1 VLVSNGEEWSGVL
14 EGVDDLRVICVVL
27 DKFMNVSTRTS
38 FRSLEEVSKKSK
50 LPRTVTFS
58 VPGPVFFLS
67 ERSLQL
73 GPISDIPSKIY
84 YHALPLGVGFSHS
97 EKTLAWPGPPGMN
110 VWVAHQS
117 RSAWPTRQACLQGM
131 RSMLSHALPHM
142 VDVVNIEKRKKK
154 FQ

>member
-14 EGVDDLRVICVVL
+14 EGVDDLRVICAVL

-58 VPGPVFFLS
+58 VPGPMFFLS
-67 ERSLQL
+67 ERSL
-73 GPISDIPSKIY
+73 
-84 YHALPLGVGFSHS
+84 H
-97 EKTLAWPGPPGMN
+97 PGPPGMN

-131 RSMLSHALPHM
+131 RSMLSHALSHM
-142 VDVVNIEKRKKK
+142 VDVVNIEKKKKK